1 MITSQ
6 DIRAKSFEKA
16 VFGGYDM
23 AGVDSFLENV
33 ARTVED
39 QAKEIATLKSKM
51 KILANK
57 VEEYRSTEE
66 AMRLALVSAQ
76 QLATQIEAEARA
88 KADSIVDEA
97 TARSLETLSDL
108 KKQIASEETRLV
120 AAQAAYTKYVT
131 DARDLCL
138 RQIAYLDNLP
148 EEMYGETMPKS
159 NIEPEITNESDEMMI
174 DEIIKETEEIEEI
187 PELII
192 EQPAAPSDDF
202 EATLRFSL
210 D

>member
-120 AAQAAYTKYVT
+120 AAQAAYTEYVT

>member
-1 MITSQ
+1 M
-6 DIRAKSFEKA
+6 
-16 VFGGYDM
+16 
-23 AGVDSFLENV
+23 
-33 ARTVED
+33 
-39 QAKEIATLKSKM
+39 
-51 KILANK
+51 
-57 VEEYRSTEE
+57 
-66 AMRLALVSAQ
+66 
-76 QLATQIEAEARA
+76 
-88 KADSIVDEA
+88 
-97 TARSLETLSDL
+97 
-108 KKQIASEETRLV
+108 
-120 AAQAAYTKYVT
+120 T
-131 DARDLCL
+131 DPRDLCL

>member
-187 PELII
+187 PELFI

>member
-108 KKQIASEETRLV
+108 KKQTASEETRLV